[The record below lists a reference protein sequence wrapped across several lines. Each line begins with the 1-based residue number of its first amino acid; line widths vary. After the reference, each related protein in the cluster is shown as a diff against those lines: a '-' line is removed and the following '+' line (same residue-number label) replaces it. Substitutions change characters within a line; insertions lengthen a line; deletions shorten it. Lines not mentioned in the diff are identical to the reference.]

1 MGKKLFDYVIGNP
14 PYQEDRRGESNTAL
28 PVYHDF
34 MEAVYGVSTSVELI
48 TPARFLFNAG
58 RTPKAWNEK
67 MLNDEH
73 FKVLEYE
80 PNASK
85 VFSMAEIKGGVAITY
100 RDSSKNF
107 GAIGTFTIYEELNDI
122 LKRILPYIKDGHSIA
137 SIAFVASKF
146 NTKQLFMDYPVYEG
160 HERRMSS
167 NVLSFG
173 CFHSDFSDGD
183 VMIYG
188 VEGGKRTSRYI
199 TSKYVDM
206 TDENISKYK
215 IVTPKADG
223 NGTFGDSLTNP
234 EVLPSN
240 SGFTHTFL
248 GIGGFNTKYEAE
260 SCLKYIKTKFARTLL
275 SILKITQDL
284 NAEKWKYVPLQDFTP
299 SSDIDWLK
307 SIHEID
313 LQMYRKYGLDEKEIA
328 FIESHVKEMA

>member
-215 IVTPKADG
+215 IEKK
-223 NGTFGDSLTNP
+223 
-234 EVLPSN
+234 E
-240 SGFTHTFL
+240 
-248 GIGGFNTKYEAE
+248 
-260 SCLKYIKTKFARTLL
+260 KF
-275 SILKITQDL
+275 
-284 NAEKWKYVPLQDFTP
+284 
-299 SSDIDWLK
+299 
-307 SIHEID
+307 
-313 LQMYRKYGLDEKEIA
+313 RK
-328 FIESHVKEMA
+328 

>member
-1 MGKKLFDYVIGNP
+1 M
-14 PYQEDRRGESNTAL
+14 
-28 PVYHDF
+28 
-34 MEAVYGVSTSVELI
+34 
-48 TPARFLFNAG
+48 
-58 RTPKAWNEK
+58 
-67 MLNDEH
+67 
-73 FKVLEYE
+73 
-80 PNASK
+80 
-85 VFSMAEIKGGVAITY
+85 
-100 RDSSKNF
+100 
-107 GAIGTFTIYEELNDI
+107 NDI

-299 SSDIDWLK
+299 SSDIDWSK

-313 LQMYRKYGLDEKEIA
+313 LQLYRKYGLDEKEIE

>member
-206 TDENISKYK
+206 TDENISKY
-215 IVTPKADG
+215 
-223 NGTFGDSLTNP
+223 SH
-234 EVLPSN
+234 S
-240 SGFTHTFL
+240 
-248 GIGGFNTKYEAE
+248 E
-260 SCLKYIKTKFARTLL
+260 SRWKWNLRRFA
-275 SILKITQDL
+275 
-284 NAEKWKYVPLQDFTP
+284 Y
-299 SSDIDWLK
+299 
-307 SIHEID
+307 
-313 LQMYRKYGLDEKEIA
+313 
-328 FIESHVKEMA
+328 

>member
-34 MEAVYGVSTSVELI
+34 MEAVYGIATSAELI

-58 RTPKAWNEK
+58 RTPKEWNNK

-73 FKVLEYE
+73 LKVLEYE
-80 PNASK
+80 PDASK
-85 VFSMAEIKGGVAITY
+85 VFPMAEIKGGVAITY
-100 RDSSKNF
+100 RDESKGF
-107 GAIGTFTIYEELNDI
+107 GAIGTYTIYEELNDI
-122 LKRILPYIKDGHSIA
+122 LKRVLPYVKDGHSLA

-146 NTKQLFMDYPVYEG
+146 DTKQLFEDYPMYEG

-173 CFHSDFSDGD
+173 CFHSDFSNGD
-183 VMIYG
+183 IMIYG
-188 VEGGKRTSRYI
+188 VENGKRTQRYI
-199 TSKYVDM
+199 AQKYVSM
-206 TDENISKYK
+206 TDENIPLYK

-223 NGTFGDSLTNP
+223 NGAFGDSLTNP
-234 EVLPSN
+234 EVLPPN

-248 GIGGFNTKYEAE
+248 GIGGFSNEYEAQ
-260 SCLKYIKTKFARTLL
+260 SCLKYIKTRFVRTLL
-275 SILKITQDL
+275 GILKITQDL
-284 NAEKWKYVPLQDFTP
+284 NAEKWKYVSLQDFTP
-299 SSDIDWLK
+299 ASDIDWSK

-313 LQMYRKYGLDEKEIA
+313 LQLYRKYGLDEKEIE
-328 FIESHVKEMA
+328 FIETHVKEMA

>member
-34 MEAVYGVSTSVELI
+34 MEAVYDVGTAVELI

-58 RTPKAWNEK
+58 RTPKTWNSK

-73 FKVLEYE
+73 LKILEYE
-80 PNASK
+80 ADASK
-85 VFSMAEIKGGVAITY
+85 IFSMAEIKGGVAITY
-100 RDSSKNF
+100 RDESKNF
-107 GAIGTFTIYEELNDI
+107 GAIGTFTIYEELNEI
-122 LKRILPYIKDGHSIA
+122 LKRIQPHVKDGNSLA

-146 NTKQLFMDYPVYEG
+146 NTNQLFADYPVYDG

-167 NVLSFG
+167 NVLSFD
-173 CFHSDFSDGD
+173 CFHSEYNEGD
-183 VMIYG
+183 IMIYG
-188 VEGGKRTSRYI
+188 VEGGKRTKRYI
-199 TSKYVDM
+199 DKKYVDM
-206 TDENISKYK
+206 EDDNLPLFK

-223 NGTFGDSLTNP
+223 NGTFGDPLTNP

-248 GIGGFNTKYEAE
+248 GIGGFGSEYEAGA
-260 SCLKYIKTKFARTLL
+260 CLKYIKTKFARNLL
-275 SILKITQDL
+275 GILKITQDL
-284 NAEKWKYVPLQDFTP
+284 NADKWKYVPLQDFTE
-299 SSDIDWLK
+299 SSDIDWSK

-313 LQMYRKYGLDEKEIA
+313 LQLYRKYGLSEEEIE

>member
-199 TSKYVDM
+199 TSK
-206 TDENISKYK
+206 
-215 IVTPKADG
+215 KA
-223 NGTFGDSLTNP
+223 
-234 EVLPSN
+234 
-240 SGFTHTFL
+240 
-248 GIGGFNTKYEAE
+248 Y
-260 SCLKYIKTKFARTLL
+260 RTCKL
-275 SILKITQDL
+275 
-284 NAEKWKYVPLQDFTP
+284 F
-299 SSDIDWLK
+299 
-307 SIHEID
+307 
-313 LQMYRKYGLDEKEIA
+313 
-328 FIESHVKEMA
+328 